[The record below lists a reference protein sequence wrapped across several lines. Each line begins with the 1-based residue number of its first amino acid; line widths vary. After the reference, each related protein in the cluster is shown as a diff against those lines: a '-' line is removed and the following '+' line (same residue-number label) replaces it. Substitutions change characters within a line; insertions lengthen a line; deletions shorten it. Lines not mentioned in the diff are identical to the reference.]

1 VGEKLTPLW
10 AHLTRR
16 QVPVYLVNSRNHTQ
30 VVNRVLMAP
39 VGIHVDVGIVRN
51 PAPMAGLHAGAT
63 PIPATFGRLRRTAQS
78 LNISRA
84 MRESSR

>member
-1 VGEKLTPLW
+1 
-10 AHLTRR
+10 
-16 QVPVYLVNSRNHTQ
+16 
-30 VVNRVLMAP
+30 MAP

-78 LNISRA
+78 RNISRA
-84 MRESSR
+84 KRESSR